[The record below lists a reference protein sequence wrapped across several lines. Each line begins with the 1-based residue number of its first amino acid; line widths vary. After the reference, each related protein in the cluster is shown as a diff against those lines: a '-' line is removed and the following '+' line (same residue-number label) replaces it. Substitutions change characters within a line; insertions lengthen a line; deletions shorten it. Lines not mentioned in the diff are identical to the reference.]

1 MYAPPPDVPTRV
13 FAKLPK
19 ELEIDRE
26 SAFLAA
32 QAGGRRLGSFLEGPS
47 FDREGRLLLVDI
59 AHGRIFR
66 LTPKAEWSVLAQ
78 YDGQPNG
85 LKLHED
91 GRIFVTDREHGV
103 VEVDPVNGKVRPFIP
118 RAKLE
123 PGYQGLNDLFF
134 ASNGDMYFTDQGMT
148 GLHDPRGRL
157 FRYSAAGRLN
167 CLLDNIPSPN
177 GLVMTPDE
185 HILYLAVTRGNCVWR
200 VPIGKDGEI
209 FRVGVFVQLSG
220 SLGGP
225 DGMAMD
231 EAGDL
236 VLAHV
241 GSGSCWQFNRL
252 GEPVARIRSCA
263 GLLVTNVAYGGPDN
277 RTLFITE
284 SETGTVLAADLPAP
298 GLRMFG
304 QS

>member
-1 MYAPPPDVPTRV
+1 MFAAPPEVPTRV

-19 ELEIDRE
+19 ELVIDRD
-26 SAFLAA
+26 SAFLTA

-66 LTPKAEWSVLAQ
+66 VTPKGEWSVLAQ

-85 LKLHED
+85 LKLHKD
-91 GRIFVTDREHGV
+91 GRIFIADRANGI
-103 VEVDPVNGKVRPFIP
+103 VELDPVNGKIKPIVP
-118 RAKLE
+118 REKLE

-134 ASNGDMYFTDQGMT
+134 ASDGDMYFTDQGMT

-157 FRYSAAGRLN
+157 FRYSAAGKLD
-167 CLLDNIPSPN
+167 CLMDNIPSPN

-200 VPIGKDGEI
+200 VPIGKDGKP
-209 FRVGVFVQLSG
+209 FRVGIFIQLTG

-231 EAGDL
+231 EAGNL
-236 VLAHV
+236 VLAQV
-241 GSGSCWQFNRL
+241 GSGCAWQFNRL
-252 GEPVARIRSCA
+252 GEPMARIRSCA
-263 GLLVTNVAYGGPDN
+263 GLAVTNMAYGGPDN

-284 SETGTVLAADLPAP
+284 SETGTVLAADLSAP
-298 GLRMFG
+298 GLKMYG
-304 QS
+304 QA